1 MFQTDFTKLFLNQI
15 NQFIGTNITVATWQ
29 LTTLAFPSP
38 VCPEEGCGWD
48 PSAAERGDRE
58 EPDAVGPG
66 PGPLRHGGRGEGQV
80 FYLVS

>member
-1 MFQTDFTKLFLNQI
+1 M
-15 NQFIGTNITVATWQ
+15 A
-29 LTTLAFPSP
+29 TLAFPSS
-38 VCPEEGCGWD
+38 VCPEEGWGWD